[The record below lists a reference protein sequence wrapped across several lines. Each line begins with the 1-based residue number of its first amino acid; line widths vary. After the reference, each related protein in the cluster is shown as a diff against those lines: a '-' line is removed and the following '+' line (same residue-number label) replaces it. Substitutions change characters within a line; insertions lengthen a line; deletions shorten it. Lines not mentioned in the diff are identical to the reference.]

1 MLALSSQYMNKRISV
16 IISNYNGEKWLQG
29 CLDSLYIQ
37 TYKNFEIILVDND
50 SEDDSCELV
59 KKNYPEVI
67 VIQNKEDLGFSG
79 GNNVGLKRAKGEY
92 ILLLSNDTV
101 ADKNYLRNFIKAFDE
116 IPNLGVA
123 QSKIVLMSNPDKLD
137 SCGAFWTDSTFL
149 YHYGV
154 GKDQSLPRYNKSF
167 PVFSV
172 KGASMLIKKD
182 LVDKIGLFD
191 DDFWCYY
198 EETDFC
204 HRVWLAGYECWYYP
218 KALIH
223 HAVGGTTTT
232 FFKSDYIQF
241 HSNKN
246 KIRSF
251 LKNFELIN
259 LLYILPV
266 FLSLLVFLSFIW
278 LLQRKPGYFFSVYK
292 SIFCNIT
299 HIGTTLAKR
308 KKTQAL
314 RVRSDRELSTRIKK
328 NPKLNY
334 YYHLLSGLKNFKEDP
349 IN

>member
-1 MLALSSQYMNKRISV
+1 MNKRISV
-16 IISNYNGEKWLQG
+16 IISNYNGEKWLKG
-29 CLDSLYIQ
+29 CLDSLYKQ
-37 TYKNFEIILVDND
+37 TYKDFEIILADNL
-50 SEDDSCELV
+50 SEDNSCAIV
-59 KKNYPEVI
+59 KKFYPEVI
-67 VIQNKEDLGFSG
+67 LIQNKKDLGFSG

-101 ADKNYLRNFIKAFDE
+101 ADKNYLKNFIKAFDK

-123 QSKIVLMSNPDKLD
+123 QSKIVLMSSPDKLD
-137 SCGAFWTDSTFL
+137 SCGAFWTNSTFL

-191 DDFWCYY
+191 DIFWCYY

-204 HRVWLAGYECWYYP
+204 HRAWLAGYECWYYP
-218 KALIH
+218 KALVQ

-232 FFKSDYIQF
+232 FFKSDFIQF

-251 LKNFELIN
+251 LKNFDIIN

-266 FLSLLVFLSFIW
+266 FILLLVFVSFIW
-278 LLQRKPGYFFSVYK
+278 LFQGKPKHFLSAYR
-292 SIFCNIT
+292 SIFWNIA
-299 HIGTTLAKR
+299 HLRETLIER
-308 KKTQAL
+308 KKTQLL
-314 RVRSDRELSTRIKK
+314 RVRSDREVSSRVKK

-334 YYHLLSGLKNFKEDP
+334 YYHLLSGLKDFKEDD